1 MGRRTWP
8 ALVWCASA
16 LAGLLTLTACGLDA
30 GPATPSPLPPLA
42 TQTATVTALPATA
55 TPAATPTPACGETT
69 GQVLEDHYPGM
80 LVEGEVP
87 FRIYLPA
94 CAATAGER
102 LPVLYLF
109 HGYPFDESHWDALG
123 IDEMV
128 ESWIQADQVP
138 PFALVMPRLPEPL
151 FRGPK
156 SGGAGSYEAEMLQ
169 GLLPAVE
176 AKYPVALSPERR
188 AIAGISRGGVWA
200 LEIGMRHPEVFAVVA
215 ALSPALSVN
224 LAPPEYDPLVLAA
237 GTAPLPERF
246 YLAAG
251 AEDWARPKSEEL
263 AAVLQTRGKPVELA
277 IVPGGHSAD
286 AWLAAIPSLLTYVTN
301 GW

>member
-1 MGRRTWP
+1 MGRRTWQG
-8 ALVWCASA
+8 LVWGASGM
-16 LAGLLTLTACGLDA
+16 AGLMTLAACGLAA
-30 GPATPSPLPPLA
+30 GPASPSPLPPLA
-42 TQTATVTALPATA
+42 TQTVTATALPATE
-55 TPAATPTPACGETT
+55 TPAATPTPACSETA

-80 LVEGEVP
+80 LVKGEVP

-94 CAATAGER
+94 CAASAGER

-109 HGYPFDESHWDALG
+109 HGYPFDESQWDVLG
-123 IDEMV
+123 IDETV
-128 ESWIQADQVP
+128 ESWIQAEQAP

-176 AKYPVALSPERR
+176 AKYPVAISPERR
-188 AIAGISRGGVWA
+188 AIAGISRGGVWS
-200 LEIGMRHPEVFAVVA
+200 LEIGMRHPEVFAAVA

-224 LAPPEYDPLVLAA
+224 YASPAYDPLVLAA

-251 AEDWARPKSEEL
+251 ADDWARPKSEEL
-263 AAVLQTRGKPVELA
+263 AQALQASGKPVELA
-277 IVPGGHSAD
+277 IVPGGHTEA
-286 AWLAAIPSLLTYVTN
+286 AWLAAIPSLLTYVLD